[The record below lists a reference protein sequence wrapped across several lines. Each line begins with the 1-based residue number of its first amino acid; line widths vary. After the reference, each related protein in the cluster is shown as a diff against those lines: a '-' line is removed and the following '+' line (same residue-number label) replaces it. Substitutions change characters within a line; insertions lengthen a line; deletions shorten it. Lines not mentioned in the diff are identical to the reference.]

1 MPIARLSEFEEVGDA
16 EKRRDFLLWVRKTLG
31 HLVEEADREYWR
43 VFVPD
48 LIGPMEDAWGEVEP
62 QFEVLAD
69 SAADLAPGQ
78 VVRHGL
84 GGAQLDFKLATVRY
98 WAQRFIDQQS
108 IALNRAAKGI
118 LRWLLNA
125 INTLL
130 TSLASAV
137 GAGTALQEMKD
148 AIRDAIAADDDGE

>member
-1 MPIARLSEFEEVGDA
+1 MPIGPLPEFDGVDDA
-16 EKRRDFLLWVRKTLG
+16 LKRRDFVLWVKKTLG
-31 HLVEEADREYWR
+31 HLVGEADREYWP

-48 LIGPMEDAWGEVEP
+48 LIGPMAEAWSEAEP
-62 QFEVLAD
+62 DFEVLAD
-69 SAADLAPGQ
+69 SVANLGPGQ
-78 VVRHGL
+78 VLRHGL
-84 GGAQLDFKLATVRY
+84 GGAQLEFKLATVRY

-108 IALNRAAKGI
+108 IALNRVAKGI
-118 LRWLLNA
+118 LRWLLDA

-148 AIRDAIAADDDGE
+148 AVRNAIAADDDGE